1 MLSRGSGSIPK
12 LGIIIPSSNSTM
24 ETEFNWIG
32 KDRYSTHST
41 RLRLRRVTL
50 NELQIMEKGI
60 GEAASLLAD
69 AAVHIIAYG
78 CTSGSLFRGLNHDIE
93 IANKIHEK
101 TGLPAVATSGCVK
114 KALKTLGIIRVCVAT
129 PYTTEVNNLEKKFLE
144 ENGFEVTNIR
154 GLGLEE
160 NLDIGNAQRQNI
172 IELVRKVNDDRAQA
186 IFISCTN
193 LPTINIINYL
203 EQAMKKPV
211 ISSNGATLW
220 SMLTALSLDCSWINL
235 GKLFNISAR

>member
-1 MLSRGSGSIPK
+1 
-12 LGIIIPSSNSTM
+12 M
-24 ETEFNWIG
+24 EAEFNWIG

-41 RLRLRRVTL
+41 RLRLRRVNV
-50 NELQIMEKGI
+50 NELEIMEKGV

-69 AAVHIIAYG
+69 AAVHVIAYG
-78 CTSGSLFRGLNHDIE
+78 CTSGSLFRGLGHDIQ

-114 KALKTLGIIRVCVAT
+114 KALKILGITRVCVAT
-129 PYTTEVNNLEKKFLE
+129 PYATEVNSLEKKFLE

-172 IELVRKVNDDRAQA
+172 IELVRKVNDDKAQA
-186 IFISCTN
+186 VFISCTN

-211 ISSNGATLW
+211 LSSNSATLW
-220 SMLTALSLDCSWINL
+220 SMMTMLNLDCSWINL
-235 GKLFNISAR
+235 GRLFSNLAR